1 MYAFNENFVL
11 PLSHDEVV
19 HGKRSLIGR
28 MPGDYW
34 RQFANL
40 RLLYLY
46 QMMHSGAKLNFMGN
60 EMAQFIEWRF
70 AEQLEWFL
78 LDYEKHAQYQ
88 RFVAQLN
95 KLYLREKAL
104 WRQNYSWDGFQ
115 WLEAD
120 NAEQSVLLF
129 LRSAKPPESA
139 RRSDFV
145 LVVLNFLPESYQEYQ
160 VGVPLAG
167 DYLEIFNSDRPE
179 FGGSG
184 KLNPGRLK
192 TEKQHRHGQP
202 FVLNLRVPPLGGMI
216 IKPVK

>member
-1 MYAFNENFVL
+1 MMYAFNENFVL

-19 HGKRSLIGR
+19 HGKHSLIGR

-46 QMMHSGAKLNFMGN
+46 QMTHSGAKLNFMGN

-88 RFVAQLN
+88 HFVSQLN
-95 KLYLREKAL
+95 QLYLREPAL
-104 WRQNYSWDGFQ
+104 WRQNYSWDGFK

-129 LRSAKPPESA
+129 CVAVCHLT
-139 RRSDFV
+139 
-145 LVVLNFLPESYQEYQ
+145 
-160 VGVPLAG
+160 G
-167 DYLEIFNSDRPE
+167 
-179 FGGSG
+179 
-184 KLNPGRLK
+184 PGAVITRWW
-192 TEKQHRHGQP
+192 
-202 FVLNLRVPPLGGMI
+202 F
-216 IKPVK
+216 